1 MLRGGSEGA
10 YVVYVVLVV
19 VLDDGG
25 LGELTIV
32 GASMLMSGLTRLAE
46 LL

>member
-1 MLRGGSEGA
+1 MLRVSREVA
-10 YVVYVVLVV
+10 QLVDVVLVA

-25 LGELTIV
+25 LGEFTIV
-32 GASMLMSGLTRLAE
+32 GTLILMSGLTRLVT